1 MQARAVDELFAEYA
15 AAFGRGE
22 RPRAGEYLARAGGER
37 DELAALID
45 RFLRAAPR
53 PTATVEDS
61 VLLAGWLQHEPPIL
75 ELRRRQGLKRG
86 EVVERLLGALGLKAA
101 SRERLADAYHELETG
116 QLDPAGVDAS
126 VWRALAE
133 ILRANVRELAGR
145 RPPPLAAEP
154 AFRFGSP
161 EVSVESE
168 LVIRQDQSAAGDDV
182 DRLFR
187 SVG

>member
-1 MQARAVDELFAEYA
+1 MDELFAEYA
-15 AAFGRGE
+15 DAFGRGE
-22 RPRAGEYLARAGGER
+22 RPRAGEYLARAGEAR

-53 PTATVEDS
+53 PAATVEDS

-75 ELRRRQGLKRG
+75 ELRRRQGVKRG
-86 EVVERLLGALGLKAA
+86 EVVERLLGALGLKEA
-101 SRERLADAYHELETG
+101 SRDRLADAYHELETG

-133 ILRANVRELAGR
+133 ILSANVRELAAW
-145 RPPPLAAEP
+145 RPAPVAAEP
-154 AFRFGSP
+154 AYRVASAK
-161 EVSVESE
+161 VALDSWQVMS
-168 LVIRQDQSAAGDDV
+168 QDPTAAGDEV

-187 SVG
+187 AAS